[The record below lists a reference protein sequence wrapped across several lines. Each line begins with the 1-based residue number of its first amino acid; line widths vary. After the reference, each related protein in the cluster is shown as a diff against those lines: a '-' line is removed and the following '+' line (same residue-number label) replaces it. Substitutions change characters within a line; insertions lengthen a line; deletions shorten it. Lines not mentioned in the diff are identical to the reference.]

1 MGMIFDTI
9 TELAKLNRNPANGSE
24 LMATEVAGTYY
35 TYDADHKPTE
45 HKSLRELEGSEDWI
59 AVEVDV
65 IGFEEPEYQ
74 SFRIY
79 YKEPDTSTLADKIV
93 AVYPHKVKTASGKI
107 VHLAS

>member
-1 MGMIFDTI
+1 MIFDTI
-9 TELAKLNRNPANGSE
+9 TELAKLHRNPANGSE

-35 TYDADHKPTE
+35 TYDKDHKPTE

-59 AVEVDV
+59 AVKVDV

-74 SFRIY
+74 QFTIY
-79 YKEPDTSTLADKIV
+79 YREPDQATLADK
-93 AVYPHKVKTASGKI
+93 AVELYPHKVKTASGKI